1 MKRSVRLA
9 FVLCAAFWLLQ
20 QSQIARAQPGSPP
33 RSIEASGTASIS
45 ADPDRAR
52 LTVSVSSTAP
62 AAKEA
67 TEATARKMKEVVSV
81 LKEKVGADGKVET
94 TSYSVHAEYSYE
106 NRGNARHRKLE
117 GYTATNTVSAETATL
132 DAMGTLIDSAVGA
145 GANQINSV
153 GFFLADDSEIRR
165 RALIQ
170 AGKNARAEGA
180 AIAESLQ
187 VELGPVLHATTSPG
201 FDGPRPM
208 ALRSAAMSAAEAV
221 PATEILPGAVKV
233 RASVRVSF
241 EIR

>member
-9 FVLCAAFWLLQ
+9 CVLCAAFWLLHP
-20 QSQIARAQPGSPP
+20 SEKVSAQHGPPP
-33 RSIEASGTASIS
+33 RSIEASGTATVS

-52 LTVSVSSTAP
+52 LAISVASTAATANQAT
-62 AAKEA
+62 AANARTMEQVVAALKEA
-67 TEATARKMKEVVSV
+67 
-81 LKEKVGADGKVET
+81 VGDGGKVET

-106 NRGNARHRKLE
+106 NKGNTRHRKLE
-117 GYTATNTVSAETATL
+117 GYTATNTVSAETSDL
-132 DAMGTLIDSAVGA
+132 DAVGSLIDSAVAA

-153 GFFLADDSEIRR
+153 GFFLADESAIRR

-170 AGKNARAEGA
+170 AGKNARAEGE

-187 VELGPVLHATTSPG
+187 LELGPVLHATAGPS
-201 FDGPRPM
+201 FDGPRPTM
-208 ALRSAAMSAAEAV
+208 LRSTMRAAESA

-233 RASVRVSF
+233 RATVRVSF

>member
-9 FVLCAAFWLLQ
+9 FFLSVGFWLLHP
-20 QSQIARAQPGSPP
+20 SQVVGAQPGPPP

-52 LTVSVSSTAP
+52 LAVSVASTAP
-62 AAKEA
+62 TAKEA
-67 TEATARKMKEVVSV
+67 TEATARAMKQVVSA
-81 LKEKVGADGKVET
+81 LKEQVGAGGKVET

-106 NRGNARHRKLE
+106 HNGDSRRRKLE
-117 GYTATNTVSAETATL
+117 GYTATNTVSAETADL
-132 DAMGTLIDSAVGA
+132 AAVGSLIDSAVAA

-170 AGKNARAEGA
+170 AGKNARAEGE

-187 VELGPVLHATTSPG
+187 VELGPVLHATAVPG
-201 FDGPRPM
+201 YDGPRPTVM
-208 ALRSAAMSAAEAV
+208 RSAMSSAESA

-233 RASVRVSF
+233 RATVRVSF